1 MDAKE
6 NSEAAAFADDGGHA
20 RVDDPVGNPA
30 RFTTKKEPPKNA
42 QGNGVPKTSHGLD
55 PNSILTRLFDPDR
68 MQKPAIWKFIKLV
81 APGPASSPPNGDKW
95 RSKDAIAAYC
105 LKCKRQF
112 TYTKGTS
119 KTISRHVSIGKTFIF
134 FKKKFTIFSPSVFR

>member
-1 MDAKE
+1 MDAKD
-6 NSEAAAFADDGGHA
+6 NSEAATFADDVGHA

-30 RFTTKKEPPKNA
+30 RFTSSKKKEPQKKA
-42 QGNGVPKTSHGLD
+42 EENGAPKTSHGLD
-55 PNSILTRLFDPDR
+55 PNCILTRLFDPDR

-81 APGPASSPPNGDKW
+81 APGPASSPPPGTLKW

-119 KTISRHVSIGKTFIF
+119 KTVSRHVSNWKI
-134 FKKKFTIFSPSVFR
+134 